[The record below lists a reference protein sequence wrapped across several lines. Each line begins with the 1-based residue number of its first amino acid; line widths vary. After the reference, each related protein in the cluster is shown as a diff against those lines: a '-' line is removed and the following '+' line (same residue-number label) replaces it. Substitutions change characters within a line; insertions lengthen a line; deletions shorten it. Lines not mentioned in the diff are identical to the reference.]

1 MIPVLYDEMENLYTS
16 SATYWNADPAVV
28 KANIPKHRIGYLADT
43 LNCKVSE
50 ERNGEYELILTYPVT
65 GRLYDEIIPG
75 RAIMAKAHPD
85 GDDQLFRIYR
95 TSKVLRGIITVY
107 ARHISYDLSGIA
119 LNVGPWMSVAQHT
132 ATGWMT
138 RLFQNTF
145 FTAQSN
151 IATVN
156 DIKCQGLMSIRA
168 ALGGVEG
175 SVLDVFRGEYTFDNY
190 VVHLDTARGTDKGVI
205 IEYGKNMTD
214 MTMEQDIDAAYT
226 HVRGVARYYDANS
239 NEKYVDGTLI
249 ATGVA
254 LGYTWTKILDVTDM
268 LGLDTDVVPTQ
279 TQVDNAVNA
288 WIAANPL
295 GVPAPT
301 ITVSY
306 VDAQRPTNIPNVT
319 IGLCDIVTV
328 RYIRLG
334 INVQQK
340 VVATEYD
347 TLNERYSK
355 ITLGQ
360 RAANLAGTVS
370 DMEGEVASIIREK
383 TTFKNG
389 SKTVD
394 LGDGIA
400 RVYEGTNRASLYPDR
415 LVFHDG
421 SEGPIL
427 GVYKLF
433 HDSTSTAETT
443 YTKTLPSG
451 SYLLVHFRNG
461 APTTASTGLQ
471 VMVIG
476 TSSYATVI
484 PMDGSGSNIGA
495 ASGTRSHVA
504 VTSNGD
510 GTGTVTWTVQGLSY
524 RKLLMLRLT

>member
-43 LNCKVSE
+43 LSCKVSE
-50 ERNGEYELILTYPVT
+50 ERNGEYELLLTYPVT
-65 GRLYDEIIPG
+65 GKLFNEIIPG

-95 TSKVLRGIITVY
+95 TGKALRGIITVC
-107 ARHISYDLSGIA
+107 ARHISYDLCGVA

-175 SVLDVFRGEYTFDNY
+175 SVLDVFRGEYTFDNF
-190 VVHLDTARGTDKGVI
+190 VIHLDTARGTDKGVV

-226 HVRGVARYYDANS
+226 HVRGFARYYDENS
-239 NEKYVDGTLI
+239 DEKYVDGTLI
-249 ATGVA
+249 ATGVT
-254 LGYTWTKILDVTDM
+254 LGYTWTKILDVTEM
-268 LGLDTDVVPTQ
+268 LGLDSDVQPTQ
-279 TQVDNAVNA
+279 QQVDNAVNT

-306 VDAQRPTNIPNVT
+306 VDAQRPTSIPNVT
-319 IGLCDIVTV
+319 IALCDTVTV
-328 RYIRLG
+328 RYVRLG
-334 INVQQK
+334 VHEQQK

-347 TLNERYSK
+347 TLNERYSR

-360 RAANLAGTVS
+360 TAANLAGTVS
-370 DMEGEVASIIREK
+370 DMEGDIASIVREK
-383 TTFKNG
+383 TTFKSG
-389 SKTVD
+389 TKTVE
-394 LGDGIA
+394 LGDGTLKA
-400 RVYEGTNRASLYPDR
+400 YEGTNLATLSADKLI
-415 LVFHDG
+415 FSDG
-421 SEGPIL
+421 TMAPIL
-427 GVYKLF
+427 GVYKMF
-433 HDSTSTAETT
+433 HDSSSTAEAT
-443 YTKTLPSG
+443 YTKTVPTG
-451 SYLLVHFRNG
+451 CYLLLHFRNSQ
-461 APTTASTGLQ
+461 PTTNSTGAQL
-471 VMVIG
+471 MVIG
-476 TSSYATVI
+476 TSASATVI
-484 PMDGSGSNIGA
+484 PLEGSGSNIGA
-495 ASGTRSHVA
+495 TTGARSLVSATSDGT
-504 VTSNGD
+504 
-510 GTGTVTWTVQGLSY
+510 TGTVTWTVQGLSY